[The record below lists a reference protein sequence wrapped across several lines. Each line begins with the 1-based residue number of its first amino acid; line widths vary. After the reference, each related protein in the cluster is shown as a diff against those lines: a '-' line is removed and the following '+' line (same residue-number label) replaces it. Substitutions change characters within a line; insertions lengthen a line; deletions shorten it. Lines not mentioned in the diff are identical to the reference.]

1 MSMLFVYIKRV
12 WLPFFFLLGWNFA
25 QLFYGSNLTWLDD
38 MSKII
43 HSKFE
48 GPVLFTGGRIGIEDS
63 IITVFILFS
72 IGVFLYHRSSKEGK
86 IIKRKKIKL

>member
-1 MSMLFVYIKRV
+1 M
-12 WLPFFFLLGWNFA
+12 G
-25 QLFYGSNLTWLDD
+25 
-38 MSKII
+38 KII

-48 GPVLFTGGRIGIEDS
+48 GLVLFTDGRIEIEVS

-72 IGVFLYHRSSKEGK
+72 IGVFSYHRSNKEGK